1 VPKNIIDI
9 EGFVQAWVAENVH
22 LVVGPGSV
30 PSEMDRLAADI
41 TRAAR
46 ARGISGRELNRT
58 VGDIDDYL
66 TKQYQRVCA
75 GQQAEKFP

>member
-1 VPKNIIDI
+1 VPRSVIDI
-9 EGFVQAWVAENVH
+9 EDFVQAWVEENVH
-22 LVVGPGSV
+22 LVVEPASV

-66 TKQYQRVCA
+66 AEQYQRVCM
-75 GQQAEKFP
+75 GP

>member
-1 VPKNIIDI
+1 VSKNIIDI
-9 EGFVQAWVAENVH
+9 EGFVQTWVAENVH
-22 LVVGPGSV
+22 LVAGPASV

-58 VGDIDDYL
+58 VGDIDDFL
-66 TKQYQRVCA
+66 TKQYQRVCM
-75 GQQAEKFP
+75 GL

>member
-1 VPKNIIDI
+1 MPKNIIDV
-9 EGFVQAWVAENVH
+9 ESFVAAWVAENVH
-22 LVVGPGSV
+22 RVVGLASV

-66 TKQYQRVCA
+66 AEQYQRVCM
-75 GQQAEKFP
+75 GL